1 MDALFED
8 APLFVANTEYAKMK
22 DREAAERELRE
33 GNDRIVYPWIRC
45 PNCSLGTFVPGG
57 LTGGVARDDIE
68 EGIDDKRF

>member
-33 GNDRIVYPWIRC
+33 GNDRIVYP
-45 PNCSLGTFVPGG
+45 
-57 LTGGVARDDIE
+57 
-68 EGIDDKRF
+68 